1 MRDLEAAWKEVP
13 AEDDAQK
20 SLRPLVQAVV
30 RTDNSLQRSLEVL
43 RDYQAARKDFTAR
56 RYGGEANTNRATAGP
71 YELRVYKAGD
81 TSDRYRIRSQRFF
94 YGMLCAQAGAAI
106 ASLALAGRRRSGLW
120 LLASLAG
127 FTAVGY
133 TIFVYLSV

>member
-94 YGMLCAQAGAAI
+94 YGMLCAQAGVAI
-106 ASLALAGRRRSGLW
+106 SSLALAARRRSTLW
-120 LLASLAG
+120 GLAG
-127 FTAVGY
+127 LAGLTAL
-133 TIFVYLSV
+133 IFSIYIYLYV

>member
-94 YGMLCAQAGAAI
+94 SRCSTQLSDGL
-106 ASLALAGRRRSGLW
+106 GRLETLGNHWRQRRNLKRHRSKE
-120 LLASLAG
+120 
-127 FTAVGY
+127 
-133 TIFVYLSV
+133 